1 MSRKQLLAVIIS
13 MVITSVL
20 VSAGTVVGTFW
31 LLTNSGKSEEASTW
45 FERSPLAFFSE
56 SKPQNKETKPSFHP
70 LEKVVLSVKGK
81 KQSHFVMLEV
91 AIETREL
98 ERIKAIDN
106 YMPVVRNS
114 LLKLFSD
121 KTYET
126 LRKEGTV
133 SQLQEEVKL
142 SILEAFADTDI
153 VSDIDDILLTKY
165 VIQ

>member
-13 MVITSVL
+13 VVITSVL

-31 LLTNSGKSEEASTW
+31 LLTNSGKNEEANTW

-56 SKPQNKETKPSFHP
+56 SEPQNEETKPSFHP

-91 AIETREL
+91 AIETRQL

-106 YMPVVRNS
+106 YMPIVRNS